1 MQDILVCGTVE
12 FLVDSD
18 KNFYF
23 MEMNTRIQVEQ
34 PITEMRTGIDLVK
47 KQIKIAA
54 GEELELKQKDIEF
67 RGNSIEC
74 RINAENPK
82 KKFMPCP
89 RKNYRA

>member
-1 MQDILVCGTVE
+1 
-12 FLVDSD
+12 
-18 KNFYF
+18 
-23 MEMNTRIQVEQ
+23 MEMNTRIQVEH

-74 RINAENPK
+74 RINSENPK
-82 KKFMPCP
+82 KKFMTCP

>member
-1 MQDILVCGTVE
+1 
-12 FLVDSD
+12 
-18 KNFYF
+18 
-23 MEMNTRIQVEQ
+23 MEMNTRIQVEH

-74 RINAENPK
+74 RINAENPN

-89 RKNYRA
+89 RKNYRT